1 MSLKSQLEC
10 ELADYF
16 KSSAQ
21 MPCKYPCVL
30 CSKSCKSYQK
40 CILCDLCDKW
50 VHLSCTDLTILEF
63 TTLANSTASY
73 YCSSCYSQI
82 FPFHLLNNEEL
93 ERSTGFYSKNSQN
106 KKKTL
111 IKANDNTP
119 KYINSNLNSSI
130 KTQETQYCEV
140 KNIPSKVKQ
149 NFTILHVNI
158 KSIKS
163 NIDGLEE
170 LLCYFQNSPDIIA
183 ISETKLKVT
192 DNCKT
197 VLERYN
203 FIHEGTDTNAGGVGI
218 FIKDSITYTVC
229 NNLKMDIPG
238 CEDLWIKVN
247 HKKFNCIVGAV
258 YRHPH
263 QMIKKFQEKF
273 EITLDYLNNNKD
285 IYYVAG
291 DLNINLLNDNNQIKN
306 YTDMVYSHGCIPL
319 ITHPTRI
326 TEKSSTII
334 DHIYTN
340 NITRKI
346 DSFIILRDLTDHL
359 PVMVC
364 TDFQR
369 YPKNLNEMPTL
380 IRDTRKFRT
389 ESFAKNLLDNFSNLG
404 NISNPCNANQ
414 CMVDF
419 IGAFRNTLN
428 KHAPL
433 RKQTRKEK
441 KLRSKP
447 WITKALLISIKHKNK
462 LYAQCIKE
470 QNETLWQEFK
480 KYRNKLSHV
489 KEQSKKLYFHKLI
502 LENKQNTAQL
512 WKTINDILHHKNKK
526 SNQIPVEM

>member
-1 MSLKSQLEC
+1 M
-10 ELADYF
+10 
-16 KSSAQ
+16 
-21 MPCKYPCVL
+21 
-30 CSKSCKSYQK
+30 
-40 CILCDLCDKW
+40 
-50 VHLSCTDLTILEF
+50 
-63 TTLANSTASY
+63 
-73 YCSSCYSQI
+73 
-82 FPFHLLNNEEL
+82 
-93 ERSTGFYSKNSQN
+93 
-106 KKKTL
+106 
-111 IKANDNTP
+111 
-119 KYINSNLNSSI
+119 
-130 KTQETQYCEV
+130 
-140 KNIPSKVKQ
+140 
-149 NFTILHVNI
+149 
-158 KSIKS
+158 
-163 NIDGLEE
+163 
-170 LLCYFQNSPDIIA
+170 
-183 ISETKLKVT
+183 
-192 DNCKT
+192 
-197 VLERYN
+197 
-203 FIHEGTDTNAGGVGI
+203 
-218 FIKDSITYTVC
+218 
-229 NNLKMDIPG
+229 
-238 CEDLWIKVN
+238 
-247 HKKFNCIVGAV
+247 
-258 YRHPH
+258 
-263 QMIKKFQEKF
+263 
-273 EITLDYLNNNKD
+273 
-285 IYYVAG
+285 YVAG

-319 ITHPTRI
+319 ITHPKRI

-346 DSFIILRDLTDHL
+346 DSFIILHDVTDHL

-389 ESFAKNLLDNFSNLG
+389 ESFVKNVLDNLSNLG

-419 IGAFRNTLN
+419 IDAFRNTLN

-433 RKQTRKEK
+433 RKQTRKDK
-441 KLRSKP
+441 KLRSKQ

-512 WKTINDILHHKNKK
+512 WKTINDIPYHKNKK
-526 SNQIPVEM
+526 SNQIPVEMCVDEQAIKTPN